1 MSARIGRVAALSVFP
16 VKGAAAVAL
25 DSVEIDALGPA
36 GDRRYCLARAGGT
49 VFTQRDDANLAR
61 LRAALQGERLAL
73 DFDGEKL
80 EVERDAFAAAAEIRL
95 WSRSA
100 MARIADAKINEALT
114 RWFGTPLQLVKLDRP
129 LQREGAALAFGDAA
143 ALLVTNAASLDALNA
158 ALPAPIPMDRFR
170 PNIVVGDA
178 AAYAEDGWRSLRIGD
193 TVLELVHACGRCEVT
208 TIDQE
213 FGAVFGDEPLH
224 SLSRLRMRDGEAVF
238 GVYYSVERPGRVHV
252 GDRVEQIGQ
261 W

>member
-1 MSARIGRVAALSVFP
+1 MRVAALAVYP
-16 VKGAAAVAL
+16 VKGASAVPRE
-25 DSVEIDALGPA
+25 SVDIDALGPI
-36 GDRRYCLARAGGT
+36 GDRRYCLTRPGGR

-61 LRAALQGERLAL
+61 LRAALQGDSLSLA
-73 DFDGEKL
+73 FDGEQI
-80 EVERDAFAAAAEIRL
+80 EAAPVAFAAAGEIRV

-100 MARIADAKINEALT
+100 MARIADARINAALT
-114 RWFGTPLQLVKLDRP
+114 RWFGTPLQLAKLDRP

-158 ALPAPIPMDRFR
+158 ALLAPIPMDRFR

-178 AAYAEDGWRSLRIGD
+178 AAYAEDGWRRLRIGD

-213 FGAVFGDEPLH
+213 FGAALGDEPLH
-224 SLSRLRMRDGEAVF
+224 SLTRTRMQDGEAVF
-238 GVYYSVERPGRVHV
+238 GVRYSVGRPGRVRV
-252 GDRVEQIGQ
+252 GDRVEPLDQ
-261 W
+261 